1 MRLTYLKS
9 KFPRALPTKDGGVL
23 RTVAEARS
31 YIIALPKPRAQRQH
45 WQHVARL
52 IIEQADVAEL
62 GRLVH
67 LALFLDGKLDQP
79 PWTRRRRPT
88 GHHSISGTNRA
99 Q

>member
-9 KFPRALPTKDGGVL
+9 KFPRALPTKDRGVL

-67 LALFLDGKLDQP
+67 LALFLDGRLDQP
-79 PWTRRRRPT
+79 PWTRRRRPAVT
-88 GHHSISGTNRA
+88 TR
-99 Q
+99 